1 MSIMC
6 QLAVSQYYMR
16 PIALPQSRK
25 FVLNFTFQAGGKGQ
39 RLHVSTFVT
48 SEGDEL

>member
-1 MSIMC
+1 MC

-16 PIALPQSRK
+16 PIALPQSHQ
-25 FVLNFTFQAGGKGQ
+25 FVLNFTFQGKGQ